1 MIKRF
6 ILAVSFVALATAT
19 FSRIAYAETA
29 TQACWNIIVE
39 AKDNM
44 QNKAARDF
52 KECVER
58 FELSDPASKT
68 SKQLVKERK
77 KSERQAEKERK
88 KAEKERLKEEVKTT
102 KLLSKQEK
110 KALRE
115 KKKEERVKLKAQIK
129 TEKARIKAEKKAAKE
144 AGKEY
149 KVEQSAVCA
158 ADPESELCKS
168 KKSLKDLFKKLKDL
182 GGKNI
187 GEPG

>member
-6 ILAVSFVALATAT
+6 ILAASFVALATAT
-19 FSRIAYAETA
+19 IGKTAYAETA
-29 TQACWNIIVE
+29 TQACWHIIVE
-39 AKDNM
+39 AKANM

-68 SKQLVKERK
+68 SKQL
-77 KSERQAEKERK
+77 AKERK
-88 KAEKERLKEEVKTT
+88 KAERLAEKERQKAEKERIKEEEKTT
-102 KLLSKQEK
+102 RLLSKEEK
-110 KALRE
+110 KALKE
-115 KKKEERVKLKAQIK
+115 KKKEERIKLRAQIK
-129 TEKARIKAEKKAAKE
+129 AEKARIKAEKKAAKE

-149 KVEQSAVCA
+149 KAEQSAACA

-168 KKSLKDLFKKLKDL
+168 KTSLKELFKKLKDF
-182 GGKNI
+182 GGENI

>member
-52 KECVER
+52 KECE
-58 FELSDPASKT
+58 
-68 SKQLVKERK
+68 QLAKERK
-77 KSERQAEKERK
+77 KAERQAEKERK

-115 KKKEERVKLKAQIK
+115 KKKEERVKLKDQIK
-129 TEKARIKAEKKAAKE
+129 AEKARIKAEKKAAKE